1 MDDIAKDN
9 RIVIDVHSLMVELST
24 NKASTE
30 IYEQELLIT
39 GIFADQATHD
49 KFKYQVQRVRGLKE
63 LYWHAVIMSDE
74 ERERRT
80 DVIAWNNV
88 LVLETKVDVE
98 MVLSRGVADVNFRAA
113 IDPLGIVY
121 LMGRARSQ
129 VELEKAMD
137 MVANT
142 DGVKQAVNYAFVRP

>member
-9 RIVIDVHSLMVELST
+9 RIVIDVNSIMAELST

-30 IYEQELLIT
+30 IYEQKLLIT
-39 GIFADQATHD
+39 GIFADQKTHD
-49 KFKYQVQRVRGLKE
+49 KFKDQVQQVRGLKE
-63 LYWHAVIMSDE
+63 LHWHAVIMSEE
-74 ERERRT
+74 EREQRM
-80 DVIAWNNV
+80 DLLAWNNV

-98 MVLSRGVADVNFRAA
+98 MVLSRGVADVNFRTA

-129 VELEKAMD
+129 VELDKAVD
-137 MVANT
+137 TVANT
-142 DGVKQAVNYAFVRP
+142 DGVKQLVNYAFVRP